1 MDALQCVPEMKKSRR
16 QGSGEADRKVDI
28 SVLLRPNSV
37 AVEWA
42 VPTAELERLA
52 GGQIAELERDG
63 SYPQFAWRGASRN
76 ALLQAVETGKV
87 DECLKRVGAP
97 PVLQIQA
104 VEDQERLYEWVPDAE
119 FREPPMRDI
128 DRSTTEGLLRRID
141 LLLVTVTP
149 IERRAVLSR
158 LWPLPDADAVLTG
171 SLDLV
176 TYRFGQFGR
185 YRAAH
190 VQSTMGSGG
199 SRGAALT
206 THEAIQRAQPK
217 AVLVLGIAFGASRRK
232 YHLGDVLVAERIAP
246 YELAKLSSEDT
257 HHRGQHLSAG
267 VHLAERFTNR
277 RDDWRHP
284 RGVGFV
290 DVHHGLMLS
299 GEKVI
304 DWQTFRDALLQH
316 YPTAIGGEMEG
327 SGAYAAAERHRTQI
341 LLVKGICDWADGYKN
356 DRAQAFAANAAV
368 SLADHVLSKPDI
380 LTELGAHDCGPP
392 RQPAAGSPVVRKV
405 RQSDAIEL
413 PIAADAPNHKELP
426 RPPSVKRSEVAPER
440 WRAYMREQ
448 IPPLFGLKFSEAIW
462 NTGFVAT
469 PNHLFLLVTL
479 EKSGM
484 VESFHYADHFLSPV
498 RFQWQ
503 SQNRT
508 AQEGKHGQLLLNHVK
523 EGVHVH
529 LFVREGK
536 RARSGGAAAF
546 VYCGPVTFESWKGER
561 PITIVWKLAEPVPVG
576 LHELLKVEDK

>member
-1 MDALQCVPEMKKSRR
+1 M
-16 QGSGEADRKVDI
+16 
-28 SVLLRPNSV
+28 
-37 AVEWA
+37 EWA
-42 VPTAELERLA
+42 VPAAELERLA
-52 GGQIAELERDG
+52 GGQIEQRDLAG
-63 SYPQFAWRGASRN
+63 SYPQFTWRGASRS
-76 ALLQAVETGKV
+76 ALLQAAETGKV
-87 DECLKRVGAP
+87 DECLKRVKAP
-97 PVLQIQA
+97 PVLQI
-104 VEDQERLYEWVPDAE
+104 ETLDDHERLYEWVPNTE
-119 FREPPMRDI
+119 FRDLPTRDI
-128 DRSTTEGLLRRID
+128 DRSNTEGLLRRVD

-149 IERRAVLSR
+149 VERRAVLSH

-171 SLDLV
+171 SLDLI

-185 YRAAH
+185 YRAVH

-217 AVLVLGIAFGASRRK
+217 AVLVLGIAFGASRSK

-246 YELAKLSSEDT
+246 YEFAKLTAEDA

-267 VHLAERFTNR
+267 VYLAERFTNR
-277 RDDWRHP
+277 RDDWRHS

-304 DWQTFRDALLQH
+304 DGQTFRDALLQH
-316 YPTAIGGEMEG
+316 YPMAIGGEMEG

-341 LLVKGICDWADGYKN
+341 LLVKGICDWADGHKN
-356 DRAQAFAANAAV
+356 DRAQAFAADAAV
-368 SLADHVLSKPDI
+368 SLAEHVLSKPDI
-380 LTELGAHDCGPP
+380 LTELGAHDCGLP
-392 RQPAAGSPVVRKV
+392 RKPAAAIPV
-405 RQSDAIEL
+405 RQREKRSDAMEL
-413 PIAADAPNHKELP
+413 PSVADAPSDGSFS
-426 RPPSVKRSEVAPER
+426 PPPAAKPNAATPVF
-440 WRAYMREQ
+440 WREYMREQ
-448 IPPLFGLKFSEAIW
+448 IPPLFGLQFSEAIW

-469 PNHLFLLVTL
+469 PKHVFLLVTL

-508 AQEGKHGQLLLNHVK
+508 TQEGKHGQLLLNHVK

-536 RARSGGAAAF
+536 RARSGGAAPF
-546 VYCGPVTFESWKGER
+546 VYCGPVSFESWMGER
-561 PITIVWKLAEPVPVG
+561 PITIVWKLAEPVPAG
-576 LHELLKVEDK
+576 LRESLKVDTK

>member
-1 MDALQCVPEMKKSRR
+1 MRNSRR
-16 QGSGEADRKVDI
+16 RGSGETSQNVD
-28 SVLLRPNSV
+28 VLVHLRPSSV
-37 AVEWA
+37 AREWA
-42 VPTAELERLA
+42 VPVAELEHLA
-52 GGQIAELERDG
+52 GGQIAEWELAG
-63 SYPQFAWRGASRN
+63 NYPRFVWKGASRS
-76 ALLQAVETGKV
+76 ALLQATETGKV
-87 DECLKRVGAP
+87 DECLKRAGAP
-97 PVLQIQA
+97 PVLQ
-104 VEDQERLYEWVPDAE
+104 VDTHDHERLYEWVPDTE
-119 FREPPMRDI
+119 FRDPPMQDI
-128 DRSTTEGLLRRID
+128 DRSSTEGLLRRID

-158 LWPLPDADAVLTG
+158 LWPLPDADAVFTG

-176 TYRFGQFGR
+176 TYRVGQFGR

-232 YHLGDVLVAERIAP
+232 YRLGDVLVAERIAP
-246 YELAKLSSEDT
+246 YELAKVTAEEM

-267 VHLAERFTNR
+267 VYLAERFTNR

-284 RGVGFV
+284 RGAGFV

-304 DWQTFRDALLQH
+304 DGQTFRDALLQH

-341 LLVKGICDWADGYKN
+341 LLVKGICDWADGHKN

-368 SLADHVLSKPDI
+368 SLAEHVLSKPDI
-380 LTELGAHDCGPP
+380 LAELGAQDCGPP
-392 RQPAAGSPVVRKV
+392 RQLAAVIPVIR
-405 RQSDAIEL
+405 RGTRSDAMEL
-413 PIAADAPNHKELP
+413 PSVADAPNHKALP
-426 RPPSVKRSEVAPER
+426 PPPAVKPNAATPVR
-440 WRAYMREQ
+440 WREYMREQ
-448 IPPLFGLKFSEAIW
+448 IPPLFGLTFSEAIW

-469 PNHLFLLVTL
+469 PKHVFLLVTL
-479 EKSGM
+479 TKSGM
-484 VESFHYADHFLSPV
+484 VESFQYADHFLSPD

-508 AQEGKHGQLLLNHVK
+508 AQEGKHGQLMLNHVK
-523 EGVHVH
+523 EGVQVH

-536 RARSGGAAAF
+536 RSRSGGAAPF
-546 VYCGPVTFESWKGER
+546 VYCGPVSFESWRGER
-561 PITIVWKLAEPVPVG
+561 PITVVWKLAEPVPLG
-576 LHELLKVEDK
+576 LRESLKVDTK